1 MPYAPT
7 ATDFYAP
14 THERSI
20 AWMET
25 SAGYPLQWSGRIM
38 SARNCLRYI
47 PQRANIH
54 A

>member
-14 THERSI
+14 THERPI
-20 AWMET
+20 AWRKP
-25 SAGYPLQWSGRIM
+25 ALAIHLQWTGRIM
-38 SARNCLRYI
+38 SDRNCLRYI